1 MNYPVPSRSPS
12 DKETEAGHQN
22 EPIVQEDYRLVSLGF
37 DYSATQSMMH
47 KSDPDCLVLGYTR
60 TMMGFLLF
68 HPKPKH
74 IAMIGLGGGS
84 LAKYCRRHLPD
95 AQFTAVEINPEVIA
109 LRDRFHIPP
118 DGPGFQVL
126 CADGAEY
133 VRENPKTNDVL
144 LLDGFNRNGQAE
156 ELCTTRFY
164 DHCYANLR
172 NYGVLVVNLLNSD
185 ARMDA
190 YISRIQT
197 SFDDQVIVVDAE
209 KSGNKILFAYKGDQF
224 PRLARKISERAR
236 RMSALHDVSLNSTA
250 HKLIQKLSRLYVL

>member
-1 MNYPVPSRSPS
+1 MNHPAQSQYPTAKNSEDS
-12 DKETEAGHQN
+12 HQN
-22 EPIVQEDYRLVSLGF
+22 EPIVQEDYRLVTLGF
-37 DYSATQSMMH
+37 DYSATQSMMY
-47 KSDPDCLVLGYTR
+47 KRDPDCLVLGYTR

-68 HPKPKH
+68 HPKPKY

-84 LAKYCRRHLPD
+84 IAKYCRRYLPD

-133 VRENPKTNDVL
+133 VRKNLKTNDVL
-144 LLDGFNRNGQAE
+144 LLDGFNRDGQAE
-156 ELCTTRFY
+156 ELCTTSFY

-185 ARMDA
+185 TRMDA

-250 HKLIQKLSRLYVL
+250 HKMIQKFSRLYVL